1 MSRPKEFDPQQ
12 ALEAAMQAFWERGY
26 EATSLQDL
34 VERTGVQKASLYATF
49 GDKRALFLQ
58 VLGHYQAQGLAKTLV
73 ALQAGPAPLAALRE
87 HVRCLVQG
95 SCSKDGPRGCL
106 WIKSALERAP
116 HDPEV
121 AKLMQ
126 GHMRRTERAF
136 RDVLLR
142 AQKAGE
148 LPASADVEAK
158 ARALYSALLG
168 LHVYGTLRPRAASLQ
183 AAAAQILGVLET

>member
-12 ALEAAMQAFWERGY
+12 ALEAAMQAFWEHGY
-26 EATSLQDL
+26 EATSLQVL

-49 GDKRALFLQ
+49 GDKRALFLK
-58 VLGHYQAQGLAKTLV
+58 VLTHYQALGLARTIS
-73 ALQAGPAPLAALRE
+73 ALEAGPSPLAALRE

-95 SCSKDGPRGCL
+95 SCSKKGPRGCL

-121 AKLMQ
+121 AQLMQ
-126 GHMRRTERAF
+126 GHMRRVERAF
-136 RDVLLR
+136 REVLLR
-142 AQKAGE
+142 AQAAGE
-148 LPASADVEAK
+148 LSANADVEAK

-168 LHVYGTLRPRAASLQ
+168 LHVYGTLLQRESSLQ
-183 AAAAQILGVLET
+183 AAAEQLLGLLDT